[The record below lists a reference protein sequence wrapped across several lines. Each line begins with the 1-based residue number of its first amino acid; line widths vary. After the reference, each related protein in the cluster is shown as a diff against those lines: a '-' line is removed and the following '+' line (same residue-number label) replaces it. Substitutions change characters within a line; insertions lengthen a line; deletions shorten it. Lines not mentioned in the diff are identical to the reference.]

1 MQKRT
6 GGLVGLGL
14 GNASDV
20 GSNLSAG
27 LADILD
33 SGNFN
38 NDDPSD
44 PLFKDFDQAQSEDK
58 LDSQMLNLN

>member
-14 GNASDV
+14 GNASDF

-38 NDDPSD
+38 NDDPID
-44 PLFKDFDQAQSEDK
+44 PLF
-58 LDSQMLNLN
+58 